1 MTVFI
6 VLTGVFAL
14 MLIAVVV
21 WVIRVIKAVITA
33 FKEGQDVKYMNF
45 RRQNEFARHGQTVFS
60 GNSITEQYP
69 VAEWFGD
76 YMAKTGQS
84 VYNRGVGGEVSEGLL
99 KQYPDV
105 VLSLE
110 PSTIVLLVGS
120 NDLAMGVKE
129 AEIIKNISEVIRL
142 TKQRLPDSKIIL
154 QAVYPVNPSKAVK
167 EIRFLPGQK
176 RTNGTID
183 SLNIALAALAKEWNI
198 LWVDTTKKLRDSS
211 GLLKSEY
218 SPDGLHLNAE
228 GYAVISAALSVVL

>member
-6 VLTGVFAL
+6 VLAGVFAL
-14 MLIAVVV
+14 MFITILV
-21 WVIRVIKAVITA
+21 WVIRVIKAVITT
-33 FKEGQDVKYMNF
+33 FKEGQNVKYMNF
-45 RRQNEFARHGQTVFS
+45 RKQNEFARHGQTVFS

-69 VAEWFGD
+69 VEEWFGE
-76 YMAKTGQS
+76 YTAKTGQR
-84 VYNRGVGGEVSEGLL
+84 VYNRGVGGEVSAGLL

-105 VLSLE
+105 VLPLE
-110 PSTIVLLVGS
+110 PSTIVLLVGT

-129 AEIIKNISEVIRL
+129 TEIIKNISEVIRI
-142 TKQRLPDSKIIL
+142 TKARLPDTKIIL

-176 RTNGTID
+176 RTNGKID
-183 SLNIALAALAKEWNI
+183 SLNIALEALAKEWKI
-198 LWVDTTKKLRDSS
+198 IWVDTTGKLRDRS